1 MNPEPF
7 GAEASEAVAQ
17 PYSLSDS
24 ALNLPHPTFP
34 RRTFAAALE
43 RVPVG
48 AGEGAGEDDATVLLS
63 SHLRGDSSSP
73 ESGTARSEISSKS
86 T

>member
-1 MNPEPF
+1 M
-7 GAEASEAVAQ
+7 AQ

-34 RRTFAAALE
+34 RRTFAAALD

-63 SHLRGDSSSP
+63 KLQGIIFQWKVGKHRFYWFLDENS
-73 ESGTARSEISSKS
+73 
-86 T
+86 

>member
-1 MNPEPF
+1 M
-7 GAEASEAVAQ
+7 AQ

-73 ESGTARSEISSKS
+73 ERSPVLRTAFCKGFVASY
-86 T
+86 